1 MKKIEITY
9 PKILALASAVGLTS
23 SFLAAYER
31 VEMLK
36 NPGEPLS
43 CSLNPVI
50 DCGGV
55 LGASQSAIF
64 GPPNTFIGMVVFALL
79 LGLSLQLLSGGTWTR
94 FVQKTVLAFSA
105 IMFVFG
111 GWFFAVSLYELNK
124 ICLFCLWI
132 WPASVFIFVY
142 TLKYYLEQQKKL
154 SGGWKKL
161 SDYLKK
167 NHYVVVFGIFALM
180 LTMFFIQFSDYY
192 FG

>member
-1 MKKIEITY
+1 MKKIKIDY
-9 PKILALASAVGLTS
+9 PKILFAASAVGLTS

-64 GPPNTFIGMVVFALL
+64 GPPNTFIGMVVFSLL
-79 LGLSLQLLSGGTWTR
+79 LAFSLQLMSGGTWTK
-94 FVQKTVLAFSA
+94 FVQKMVLGLSGIMLAFGA
-105 IMFVFG
+105 
-111 GWFFAVSLYELNK
+111 WFFAVSLYELEK

-142 TLKYYLEQQKKL
+142 TVKYYLEQQKKL
-154 SGGWKKL
+154 VGWKKTVR
-161 SDYLKK
+161 DYLQK
-167 NHYVVVFGIFALM
+167 NHYVAVFLIFAVM
-180 LTMFFIQFSDYY
+180 ITMFLLNFKDYY

>member
-1 MKKIEITY
+1 MKKIQITY
-9 PKILALASAVGLTS
+9 PKILLTAAAVGLTS

-55 LGASQSAIF
+55 LGAEQSAVF
-64 GPPNTFIGMVVFALL
+64 GPPNTFIGMVVFAILV
-79 LGLSLQLLSGGTWTR
+79 GLSLQLLSGGAWTR
-94 FVQKTVLAFSA
+94 FVQKTVLTLSTIMLLFSA
-105 IMFVFG
+105 
-111 GWFFAVSLYELNK
+111 WFFAVSLYELNK

-142 TLKYYLEQQKKL
+142 TVKYYLEQQKKL
-154 SGGWKKL
+154 TGWRKKTR
-161 SDYLKK
+161 DYLEK
-167 NHYVVVFGIFALM
+167 NHYVAVFGIFAVM
-180 LTMFFIQFSDYY
+180 IAMFFIQFSDYY